1 MIRNKYL
8 VHRKDVFGIIVFYQ
22 FEYGELLIK
31 FFLICNRNCHLN
43 ISDLSIVALCDKID
57 FSVFDAASG
66 YLISAPLQFKINH
79 ILNKLLQF
87 KRRVV
92 QDVIFK
98 SEVS

>member
-1 MIRNKYL
+1 MVPRPEDGQ
-8 VHRKDVFGIIVFYQ
+8 V
-22 FEYGELLIK
+22 
-31 FFLICNRNCHLN
+31 N
-43 ISDLSIVALCDKID
+43 IPNGTGGCDEGASTRSIWNLWSIVALCDKID